1 MRILY
6 IADGRSPT
14 ALNWICSFI
23 ELGDEVHLVSTF
35 PADSDLKIASF
46 QVLPMAMNTAV
57 GDRVGKPTAM
67 SNLIKRVTT
76 AGMRTRVRQ
85 WLGGAT
91 LDRGAQALAKIVD
104 EIQPDLVHAL
114 RIPFEG
120 MLAARARLNAPLL
133 VSIWGN
139 DFTLH
144 APATAQLGWL
154 TRETLTA
161 ADGLLADCQRDLRL
175 AGEWG
180 FSPAKPQAVYPG
192 GGGIRSEIFHPSMKS
207 VTDPVVIN
215 PRGLRAYVRNDT
227 FFKAI
232 PLVLAQVPE
241 ARFVCPTMA
250 GQAEAERW
258 VSELGLSAA
267 ITLLPLQSPAEMA
280 ALYRGA
286 RVAVS
291 PSEHDG
297 TPNTLLEAMACGCL
311 PVAGDIESLRE
322 WITHGENG
330 LLVDPGDPSAL
341 AESIIHGL
349 TDDVLQAKA
358 RAANDQIVK
367 QRADHARVMPQ
378 AREFCLGLVN
388 HL

>member
-1 MRILY
+1 
-6 IADGRSPT
+6 
-14 ALNWICSFI
+14 
-23 ELGDEVHLVSTF
+23 V
-35 PADSDLKIASF
+35 
-46 QVLPMAMNTAV
+46 
-57 GDRVGKPTAM
+57 
-67 SNLIKRVTT
+67 
-76 AGMRTRVRQ
+76 
-85 WLGGAT
+85 
-91 LDRGAQALAKIVD
+91 
-104 EIQPDLVHAL
+104 
-114 RIPFEG
+114 
-120 MLAARARLNAPLL
+120 
-133 VSIWGN
+133 
-139 DFTLH
+139 
-144 APATAQLGWL
+144 
-154 TRETLTA
+154 
-161 ADGLLADCQRDLRL
+161 
-175 AGEWG
+175 
-180 FSPAKPQAVYPG
+180 
-192 GGGIRSEIFHPSMKS
+192 KS

-232 PLVLAQVPE
+232 PLVLTQVPE